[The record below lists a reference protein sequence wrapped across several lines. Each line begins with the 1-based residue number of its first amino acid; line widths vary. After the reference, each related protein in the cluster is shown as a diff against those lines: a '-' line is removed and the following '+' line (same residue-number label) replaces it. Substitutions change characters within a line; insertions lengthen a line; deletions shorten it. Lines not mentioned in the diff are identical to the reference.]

1 MGRTRTEAAS
11 LSQHPPV
18 AVLRLLP
25 VGPGVSQRQEQQQPE
40 RGQAAGRPPHR
51 AVAPLRAAPALP
63 APAGGGA
70 APTRAPPAPPR
81 GRPPPPTDVPAGRG
95 RARPDVPADAA
106 PRRGGGQMCQGRG
119 RCAVGVRGHQHTAPQ
134 SHAPLPIPR
143 LRAAQGRG
151 GEGCPPQGEGDGKR
165 WKDPERRG
173 WSAALGAPPLMLS
186 RFGFISNL
194 FPKGAEQF
202 KASVL
207 RWLFILVYSCRFPT
221 IHKDG
226 D

>member
-143 LRAAQGRG
+143 LRAAQGRE
-151 GEGCPPQGEGDGKR
+151 GEGCPLQGEGDGKR

-173 WSAALGAPPLMLS
+173 
-186 RFGFISNL
+186 
-194 FPKGAEQF
+194 
-202 KASVL
+202 
-207 RWLFILVYSCRFPT
+207 
-221 IHKDG
+221 
-226 D
+226 